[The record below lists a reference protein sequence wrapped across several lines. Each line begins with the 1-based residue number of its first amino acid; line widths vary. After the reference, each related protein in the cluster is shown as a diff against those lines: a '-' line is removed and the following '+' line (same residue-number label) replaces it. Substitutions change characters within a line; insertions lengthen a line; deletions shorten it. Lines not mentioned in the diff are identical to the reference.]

1 MAINEN
7 LPEFADNEAKPAP
20 ATGAAL
26 HPLHE
31 AALRL
36 ADVGLSGVRSRS
48 KTRDLVAMLLS
59 HGARAWRLNQPK
71 TSVHLYVAPSN
82 GRYPVYLRVR

>member
-1 MAINEN
+1 MATNEN
-7 LPEFADNEAKPAP
+7 RPDLFEDLALPEAHNGPN
-20 ATGAAL
+20 L

-36 ADVGLSGVRSRS
+36 ADFGLTRVRSRT

-59 HGARAWRLNQPK
+59 HGARAWRLNQPPA
-71 TSVHLYVAPSN
+71 SIHLYVAPCE
-82 GRYPVYLRVR
+82 GRYPVYIRVR

>member
-7 LPEFADNEAKPAP
+7 RPDLLESQADLLPASG
-20 ATGAAL
+20 TTL

-31 AALRL
+31 AAMRL
-36 ADVGLSGVRSRS
+36 ADMGLNRVRSRA
-48 KTRDLVAMLLS
+48 KTRDLVSMLLS

-71 TSVHLYVAPSN
+71 VSVHLYVAPSK
-82 GRYPVYLRVR
+82 GRFPVYIRIR